1 MHNYSGSMATDDD
14 DDQVAWNGRVRN
26 ETPTQQLD
34 RNWAALLQELRVVQT
49 GVQLLTGFLL
59 TLPFQA
65 RFDGLSTTG
74 HMVYLVTVSASI
86 LATVLLVAPVSM
98 HRLLFR
104 RRAIDVVVRVGNI
117 LAICGLVML
126 GITLVGAAALTFEIV
141 LGVHAA
147 APAAAVVALFAFA
160 FWFVLPSA
168 YRHR

>member
-1 MHNYSGSMATDDD
+1 MGTDED
-14 DDQVAWNGRVRN
+14 DDQIAWNGQVRN

-34 RNWAALLQELRVVQT
+34 RNWSALLQELRVVQT

-65 RFDGLSTTG
+65 RFDSLSTAG

-104 RRAIDVVVRVGNI
+104 RRAIDVIVRVGNV
-117 LAICGLVML
+117 LAICGLAML
-126 GITLVGAAALTFEIV
+126 GITLIGAAALTFEVV

-147 APAAAVVALFAFA
+147 APAAVVVALATVA
-160 FWFVLPSA
+160 FWFVLPRA
-168 YRHR
+168 YRNR

>member
-1 MHNYSGSMATDDD
+1 MTTDEE
-14 DDQVAWNGRVRN
+14 DDQAEWNSRVRN

-59 TLPFQA
+59 TLPFQT

-74 HMVYLVTVSASI
+74 HVVYLVTVSASI

-104 RRAIDVVVRVGNI
+104 RRAIDVVVRIGNN
-117 LAICGLVML
+117 LAIAGLFML
-126 GITLVGAAALTFEIV
+126 GMTLVGSAALTFEIV
-141 LGVHAA
+141 LGIGAA
-147 APAAAVVALFAFA
+147 APAAVVVGLFAVG
-160 FWFVLPSA
+160 FWFVLPRI
-168 YRHR
+168 YRSR